1 MKKLILPTTRFLLQL
16 VMCLVMVFNAKSQ
29 NCNFSKVTGTN
40 VFSIDVLEKKWTG
53 YIQDAA
59 FKVLL
64 EDVKRQGFTRI
75 EKNEKTA
82 WGFDANY
89 IADSVLGTSEQEAE
103 VCSFDFYK
111 KTATGVQMCSMV
123 WRKVGGTIYK
133 AYIIFPVGEK
143 DFVTAMDKS
152 MEFYA
157 DENNKIQRAHS
168 FGKCWSKCVF
178 KRFNATNCA
187 SSMAAC
193 GAVAAGLTVAGIG
206 VTTPIAL
213 GIFGACAGVFCLAPL
228 AICAAYCL

>member
-1 MKKLILPTTRFLLQL
+1 MKKLIFQTTRSLLAMAICS
-16 VMCLVMVFNAKSQ
+16 VMAFNAKSQ
-29 NCNFSKVTGTN
+29 NCNFSKVTSTN

-53 YIQDAA
+53 YTQDPG

-64 EDVKRQGFTRI
+64 DEIKRQGFTRI

-82 WGFDANY
+82 WGFNANY
-89 IADSVLGTSEQEAE
+89 VADSVLGTSEQDAE

-111 KTATGVQMCSMV
+111 KTAAGVQMCSMV
-123 WRKVGGTIYK
+123 WRKVGGTTYK

-143 DFVTAMDKS
+143 DFATAMAKS
-152 MEFYA
+152 TEFYA
-157 DENNKIQRAHS
+157 DENNKIQKAHS

-178 KRFNATNCA
+178 QRFSATNCVSA
-187 SSMAAC
+187 MAAC
-193 GAVAAGLTVAGIG
+193 GGAAAGLAAAGIG

>member
-1 MKKLILPTTRFLLQL
+1 MKKLIFQTTRLLL
-16 VMCLVMVFNAKSQ
+16 ALIMCSVMVFNAKSQ
-29 NCNFSKVTGTN
+29 NCNFSKVINTN

-53 YIQDAA
+53 YTQDPG

-64 EDVKRQGFTRI
+64 DDVKRQGFTRI

-89 IADSVLGTSEQEAE
+89 IADSVLGTSEQDAE

-111 KTATGVQMCSMV
+111 KTAGGVQMCSMV

-143 DFVTAMDKS
+143 DFVSAMDKS
-152 MEFYA
+152 TEFYA
-157 DENNKIQRAHS
+157 DENNKIQKAHS

-178 KRFNATNCA
+178 KRFNATGCA
-187 SSMAAC
+187 SAMAAC
-193 GAVAAGLTVAGIG
+193 GAAAAGLTVAGIG
-206 VTTPIAL
+206 VTTPVAL
-213 GIFGACAGVFCLAPL
+213 GIFGACAGVFCVAPL